1 MLDYF
6 SHISHWF
13 IVFIINFGLNLTVMS
28 SLSPLLCRSR
38 LCAARF
44 HSCRTQWAWSG
55 CRHGGTP
62 AGRDASGWER
72 KGEKEE
78 DEEEGWRFS
87 PTSVLNLRASSQILR
102 WKMINCVTLDNRR
115 QAAHGRG
122 VLIDRRD
129 SIRGGGGGGATAAAS
144 TPDGGW
150 SRPKW
155 TLRFHADTSL
165 HFGDGTDQVAPVSF
179 LFELLDR
186 PSFSLWKKAQSLGE
200 FHFVFAWKV
209 RLR

>member
-1 MLDYF
+1 
-6 SHISHWF
+6 
-13 IVFIINFGLNLTVMS
+13 MS
-28 SLSPLLCRSR
+28 SLLPFMPNPVSVKRLQTRRDGSGGGDAGHQGGRGRERRRRTRRRDGNSLLR
-38 LCAARF
+38 
-44 HSCRTQWAWSG
+44 
-55 CRHGGTP
+55 
-62 AGRDASGWER
+62 
-72 KGEKEE
+72 
-78 DEEEGWRFS
+78 
-87 PTSVLNLRASSQILR
+87 SVLNLRASSQILR
-102 WKMINCVTLDNRR
+102 WKMINCVTLDNSR

-165 HFGDGTDQVAPVSF
+165 HFGAGTDQVAPVSF

-186 PSFSLWKKAQSLGE
+186 PSFFLWKKVQSLGE